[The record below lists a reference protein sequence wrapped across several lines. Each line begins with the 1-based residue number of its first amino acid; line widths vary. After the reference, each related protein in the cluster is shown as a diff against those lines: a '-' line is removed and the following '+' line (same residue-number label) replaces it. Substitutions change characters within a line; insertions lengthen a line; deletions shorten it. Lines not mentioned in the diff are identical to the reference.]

1 MKEYSFLDKLEN
13 VKFFFIR
20 PSDSIQNDN
29 IEDPYLNLMN
39 KFKVEEEGDYI
50 EDYLDLYSNHINSLT
65 KQLDDKEI
73 VNALS
78 HQSVS
83 LFSGILTATQTTN
96 KTIDSNWDIKM
107 TKPTT
112 PTNIIITLRNNLT
125 IT

>member
-1 MKEYSFLDKLEN
+1 
-13 VKFFFIR
+13 
-20 PSDSIQNDN
+20 
-29 IEDPYLNLMN
+29 MN

-112 PTNIIITLRNNLT
+112 PTKIIITLRNNLT

>member
-1 MKEYSFLDKLEN
+1 
-13 VKFFFIR
+13 
-20 PSDSIQNDN
+20 
-29 IEDPYLNLMN
+29 MN

-96 KTIDSNWDIKM
+96 KTIDSTWDIKM

-112 PTNIIITLRNNLT
+112 PTKIFITLRKNLT
-125 IT
+125 TIQTDTKINLYNYK